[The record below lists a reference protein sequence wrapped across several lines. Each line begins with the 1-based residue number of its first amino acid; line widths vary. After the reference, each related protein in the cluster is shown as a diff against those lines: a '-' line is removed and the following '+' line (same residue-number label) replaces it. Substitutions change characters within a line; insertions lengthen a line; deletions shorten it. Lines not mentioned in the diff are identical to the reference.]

1 MTQRIQRM
9 EKMGA
14 GSAVATIFDTHFHRR
29 AQIKMRVLLA
39 LDRAGLSVSGVEQR
53 RHLQTAELHHGATWP
68 EVRVEVLGE
77 ELCSE
82 CDTLAARGGESFYLG
97 NLERLFGFGSPLGHE
112 VCRLLGGDR
121 KQARQAGI
129 ASGLLNAFTS
139 LFDKVYDDYPA
150 MAPRLG
156 ELVHREVLES
166 ALGLEDGKSIE
177 TIPDD
182 PVVLRVLG
190 RLMDAYFRLCRT
202 AAARRSDPKGLAQLR
217 SLIVDMHHVEV
228 RSVDMLLD
236 SDLDRDE
243 VLSVL
248 RGKSVGPAVALLR
261 TAQLFLPETA
271 DPPLLRWHDVMTSFG
286 TVAWILDDLVDSAGD
301 VMARRWNYVLLEHA
315 GSPLPTLGRDGDR
328 QRTDAEILDEVLAS
342 DAVDQAAREMC
353 AQLAHSLK
361 VLGEIAPDSDDIRRQ
376 LLVSI
381 NRWITTAH

>member
-1 MTQRIQRM
+1 
-9 EKMGA
+9 MGA

-29 AQIKMRVLLA
+29 AQMRMRVLLA

-53 RHLQTAELHHGATWP
+53 RHAQKAELHHGATWP
-68 EVRVEVLGE
+68 EAKVEVLGE

-82 CDTLAARGGESFYLG
+82 CDTIAASGGESFYLG
-97 NLERLFGFGSPLGHE
+97 NLDRLFGLGSSLGHE

-139 LFDKVYDDYPA
+139 LFDKIYDDYPA
-150 MAPRLG
+150 IAPRLG
-156 ELVHREVLES
+156 EMVQREVLES
-166 ALGLEDGKSIE
+166 ALDLEDGQSIKSIA
-177 TIPDD
+177 DD

-190 RLMDAYFRLCRT
+190 RLMDAYFRMCRI

-217 SLIVDMHHVEV
+217 SLIVEMHHVEV

-236 SDLDRDE
+236 LDLDRDE

-248 RGKSVGPAVALLR
+248 RGKSVEPAVAMLR
-261 TAQLFLPETA
+261 TAQLFLPATA
-271 DPPLLRWHDVMTSFG
+271 DPPLSRWLDAITSFG
-286 TVAWILDDLVDSAGD
+286 TVAWILDDLADTTED
-301 VMARRWNYVLLEHA
+301 VMARRWNYVLLQHA
-315 GSPLPTLGRDGDR
+315 GSPLPTLGRDGDT

-342 DAVDQAAREMC
+342 DAVDEAAREMC
-353 AQLAHSLK
+353 AKLAHALE
-361 VLGEIAPDSDDIRRQ
+361 VLGEIAPDSDDLRRQ